1 MLRFFCK
8 QNTDRNGE
16 RMSGKDLNVVV
27 FTVRLAFVLDME
39 EKILLDIVRGI
50 QCERS
55 LLLLQS

>member
-8 QNTDRNGE
+8 QNTDRNGN
-16 RMSGKDLNVVV
+16 GLPLQIPYVAV
-27 FTVRLAFVLDME
+27 FAVWLAFVLDME
-39 EKILLDIVRGI
+39 EKILIEIVRGI

>member
-8 QNTDRNGE
+8 QNTDRNGK
-16 RMSGKDLNVVV
+16 RVSGKDLNVAV

-39 EKILLDIVRGI
+39 EKILIEIVRGI